1 MNSRVFAHCA
11 VRFAQ
16 HRLLSLCIY
25 FLASLKMFQARG
37 RPKTLTNRDLAKQ
50 LKLLTMQRHPRNYD
64 GCSLC
69 WERDPVPASVFG
81 RVCLTSCQIN
91 IYSQIYLFAF
101 VIENSCGLFC
111 VCVRCFVPLVYF
123 WLHSAGERGC
133 HSLSWLQPFQL
144 PLLTHAFEPLL
155 EGGTCLAALL
165 CLGTASSPL
174 PPRALVLG

>member
-1 MNSRVFAHCA
+1 MNSGVFAHCA
-11 VRFAQ
+11 ARFAQ
-16 HRLLSLCIY
+16 HRILSLCMY
-25 FLASLKMFQARG
+25 FLGSLKMFQAQG
-37 RPKTLTNRDLAKQ
+37 RPKPPTNQNLAKQ
-50 LKLLTMQRHPRNYD
+50 LKLPTMQRHPGNDD

-101 VIENSCGLFC
+101 VIENSCGLFF

-133 HSLSWLQPFQL
+133 HSLSWLQSFQL
-144 PLLTHAFEPLL
+144 LLLTRGFEPLL
-155 EGGTCLAALL
+155 
-165 CLGTASSPL
+165 
-174 PPRALVLG
+174 